1 MKRFLR
7 VLLPILALVIMCS
20 TMFFACSK
28 TIAPQEGIEM
38 LKAACQKTL
47 EAKQYYVRCSEGTKE
62 YTLNVWP
69 DKAETEYNDLM
80 CKFVET
86 DNSNILQPINN
97 VYYFT
102 SSLPASVKKE
112 KNATLDQFKTAYFY
126 TEEKDNKYTTNMTFD
141 EFLALDHVKN
151 YTVEAIVNSIIN
163 IEENNCTVLSI
174 VKTGN
179 VTEYLLKLNEK
190 ISIDPNS
197 KDLFEECK
205 KNEKLGIS
213 IRTTDGLLSK
223 VSVTQLTDKNEIDDN
238 AIPVFSN
245 FISYVGPNLKFFG
258 ENSMPHYDEW
268 TCAD

>member
-1 MKRFLR
+1 MKKFIK
-7 VLLPILALVIMCS
+7 VLLPILAIVIMCTS
-20 TMFFACSK
+20 LFMGCSK
-28 TIAPQEGIEM
+28 KIETKEGIAM
-38 LKAACQKTL
+38 LKTACENTL
-47 EAKQYYVRCSEGTKE
+47 KAKQYYVRCAENSKE
-62 YTLNVWP
+62 ITLNVWP
-69 DKAETEYNDLM
+69 DKAETEYSDLM
-80 CKFVET
+80 CKFVIA
-86 DNSNILQPINN
+86 DNSNILQSVNTI
-97 VYYFT
+97 YYFG

-245 FISYVGPNLKFFG
+245 YISYVGPNLKFFG